1 MQIGDALNAGDDFKL
16 RFHASVAAQDRA
28 IEAGRHAR
36 RSLQTLK
43 NLPPVAGTSRIALLG
58 PHRTIAAQYRQFTVC

>member
-28 IEAGRHAR
+28 STIPLDRLIKHNRGRA
-36 RSLQTLK
+36 
-43 NLPPVAGTSRIALLG
+43 P
-58 PHRTIAAQYRQFTVC
+58 RTP